1 MSMQPLNALTLP
13 LQGIQLIEASAGTGK
28 TWTIAALYVRL
39 IIGHGDAASAFNRA
53 LLPQDILVVTFTEAA
68 TAELRDR
75 IRRRLTEAAD
85 CFRNAAQPDPF
96 MQQLLD
102 DYPESSVRLAH
113 AHRLA
118 VAADSMDDAAIFT
131 IHGWCS
137 RMLKQHAFDSG
148 APFILNIEGEEK
160 ELLNECVRDFWRS
173 VFYPLETEACRLVM
187 EIAPSPDALQKQ
199 IGSLIRETPD
209 ALAQLSA
216 NGAAAVNDV
225 SGIQAAIKAHQCAE
239 ADRQTQEKEA
249 RNLWKNAQKTIEPLL
264 LSAKK
269 DILNGTYYQK
279 FDERLKAFALWANE
293 EGRQIE
299 KDEWF
304 KLFSTG
310 GFVLRKNV
318 TAKEPSHPA
327 FDALKKLYEKLQLSK
342 KTGENLHNAILSGA
356 AFWITDRFA
365 KEKNRL
371 ARLDYNDL
379 IHKLD
384 LALQNGAAGERLAQI
399 IRTQFPV
406 AMIDEFQDTDP
417 AQYRIFETIYGSDA
431 ALDTAWLM
439 IGDPKQAIYGFRGA
453 DIFTYLKARQR
464 SGIGQHTLATNH
476 RSTRPLVAAV
486 NQLFE
491 FADGHAAGAFLFRP
505 DNDAPNPMAYQ
516 PVDAKGRDEVLII
529 EGEEAT
535 ALNLWHYTNDHV
547 AIGVTSYRAKM
558 AAVCANEIARL
569 LTLGQKG
576 QAYFAQKDATQQPLR
591 EADIAILVRDGTEAG
606 AIRAALF
613 RRGLRSVYMSDRDSV
628 YDSQEARDLL
638 VWLRAMLSPQ
648 DGRLLRAV
656 LATHTLGFAY
666 TEIEHLSTDEIALD
680 RLISQFTHYGALWNG
695 KGVLPAV
702 RQLIM
707 DHQIPARLMQRPDG
721 ERALTNLLHLAELLQ
736 TEGVQRDGEQGLLR
750 FFEETLQLDGQAAED
765 SVIRLESD
773 AALIK
778 VVTIHK
784 SKGLEYPLVFLPFI
798 CSYKETNTTR
808 SSYFKYH
815 NEHQALSLE
824 MVKLASDQ
832 AIKLMDRERLQEE
845 LRLFYVAVTRARHAC
860 WLGIAPIKTGKGN
873 ACQIQKGAMGYI
885 LDGGAEISA
894 DALRLKLE
902 HLQNGHAGI
911 QIIDA
916 VDSDEV
922 RYQATTAS
930 TTLAQ
935 ALDFKGTFE
944 NWWIASYSALK
955 LVEDKHAAQDEQAAP
970 VHVEVLSADTS
981 RDDQHQEE
989 ADSPDDNLPP
999 QSGQQ
1004 AAAVAMHAFPAGPE
1018 HGVFLHD
1025 WLERAALK
1033 GFDVLASDATQRESL
1048 LQGMLKNGRYQDFQ
1062 DTLRHWLEQFISTP
1076 FKTPAATITL
1086 SALAARDCVTEM
1098 EFWIESHQ
1106 VNVTRMD
1113 KLISQAILPGAAR
1126 PALGYNLLHGMLKGF
1141 IDLLFRHD
1149 GKYYVVD
1156 YKSNRLGK
1164 TDADY
1169 TEDNLNAAIL
1179 KKRYDVQ
1186 YVLYVLALHRYLKS
1200 RLGDGYDYETHIGGV
1215 VYFFLRGLKGPT
1227 QGAHYNRPAKALIE
1241 QLDALFQGH
1250 KEIADAH

>member
-1 MSMQPLNALTLP
+1 MPMQPLNALTLP

-39 IIGHGDAASAFNRA
+39 IIGHGDAALAFNHA

-85 CFRNAAQPDPF
+85 CFRDAAQPDPF

-102 DYPESSVRLAH
+102 AYPESSVRLAH

-187 EIAPSPDALQKQ
+187 EITPSPDALQKQ

-225 SGIQAAIKAHQCAE
+225 SGIQAAIENHLAYMEQLAQLELH
-239 ADRQTQEKEA
+239 A
-249 RNLWKNAQKTIEPLL
+249 RNLWQKHQDEIEGILQIARQSGHLNGNSYRNFDNRLQAFRNWATQGITIEN
-264 LSAKK
+264 
-269 DILNGTYYQK
+269 D
-279 FDERLKAFALWANE
+279 
-293 EGRQIE
+293 
-299 KDEWF
+299 WF
-304 KLFSTG
+304 KRFSTG
-310 GFVLRKNV
+310 GFKLNAAANGIEPEHSAFRAIADWLEAGEQNN
-318 TAKEPSHPA
+318 TAEA
-327 FDALKKLYEKLQLSK
+327 F
-342 KTGENLHNAILSGA
+342 HNAILSGA

-464 SGIGQHTLATNH
+464 SGVGHHTLATNH

-505 DNDAPNPMAYQ
+505 DNDADNPMAYQ
-516 PVDAKGRDEVLII
+516 PVNAKGRDEVLII

-535 ALNLWHYTNDHV
+535 ALNLWHYANDHA
-547 AIGVTSYRAKM
+547 AIGITSYRAKM

-576 QAYFAQKDATQQPLR
+576 QAYFAHKDATQQPLK

-702 RQLIM
+702 RQLII

-778 VVTIHK
+778 VITIHK

-815 NEHQALSLE
+815 NERQALSLE

-860 WLGIAPIKTGKGN
+860 WLGIAPIKTGNGN
-873 ACQIQKGAMGYI
+873 ACQIHKGAMGYI

-894 DALRLKLE
+894 DALRHHLE
-902 HLQNGHAGI
+902 QLQNGHADI
-911 QIIDA
+911 RIIDA
-916 VDSDEV
+916 VDTDEV

-1033 GFDVLASDATQRESL
+1033 GFDVLASDATQRENL

-1076 FKTPAATITL
+1076 FKTPAATLTL

-1113 KLISQAILPGAAR
+1113 RLISQAILPGAER
-1126 PALGYNLLHGMLKGF
+1126 PALGYNLLNGMLKGF

-1164 TDADY
+1164 TDAEY
-1169 TEDNLNAAIL
+1169 TEANLNAAIL